1 MGLPNVLCTSGEQET
16 MKEQELYVMGIAG
29 AVLCILGLRIQQ
41 VDQQIDGLPV
51 FIIGFFLMVYAAG
64 KILLDGP

>member
-1 MGLPNVLCTSGEQET
+1 

-29 AVLCILGLRIQQ
+29 IVLCILGLRIQQ

-64 KILLDGP
+64 KHLLDVDMRS

>member
-1 MGLPNVLCTSGEQET
+1 

-29 AVLCILGLRIQQ
+29 IVLCILGLRIQQ

-64 KILLDGP
+64 KHLLDVA